1 VNAFEKN
8 ALFLSVNAFRTK
20 VLIRDTIFTSPTGN
34 GTVILRVNP
43 SHVKV
48 QPLAVQREYT
58 IAKVPSYFKTLSI
71 RLTWGILSATFRFAV
86 KPSTD

>member
-1 VNAFEKN
+1 MPLKKN
-8 ALFLSVNAFRTK
+8 ALYLSVNAFRTK

-34 GTVILRVNP
+34 ETVILRVHP

-86 KPSTD
+86 KPSTN